1 MESNVTDNLLVPDAS
16 QRITQRQLL
25 HIEGDFAKNNF
36 EFAMCVV
43 KELTFEVLHL
53 F

>member
-1 MESNVTDNLLVPDAS
+1 MESNVTDNLLVP
-16 QRITQRQLL
+16 QRQLL
-25 HIEGDFAKNNF
+25 HIEGDFAKNNL
-36 EFAMCVV
+36 EFAMYVV